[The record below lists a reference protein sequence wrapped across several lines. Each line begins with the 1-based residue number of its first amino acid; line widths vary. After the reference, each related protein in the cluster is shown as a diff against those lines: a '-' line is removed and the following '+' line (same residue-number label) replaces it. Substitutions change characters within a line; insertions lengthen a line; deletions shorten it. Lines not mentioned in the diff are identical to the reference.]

1 MGISASQAR
10 LLTITARLTSN
21 EYESQQI
28 SNAKMRL
35 ATQSQQASD
44 EYIKALNTKQLQ
56 FMTYDA
62 QGSAITADLTA
73 GAIYQYADMK
83 NQYALINTNGQM
95 LVSSADSKNFQK
107 ANNLEEFLE
116 LYGVYKEYK
125 TPTIA
130 QNVKYLQ
137 GKELY
142 SYTEG
147 SSKKDVNLQDSYNRW
162 NELVDALR
170 LKDDYSFSDA
180 AGNFVTGTSEEFY
193 QNEKAISYNHYMNML
208 EKYQNAVLQYQAG
221 IQDINLEMFS
231 NNLSEAKSKYSDC
244 VTYDGWL
251 QSKAAKE
258 YTFDSDNNIVPKPE
272 DQEFSNEYMNV
283 SKYYEVLEETLS
295 EAEDLGCTSIEDTYT
310 YSDVSK
316 AQWYT
321 NLWYRMNGSSTVK
334 SSQGEN
340 EISYKVLDSN
350 LLSSKQWIQDSL
362 SQGIITLEVVSNEK
376 KANIIEDSKNPFNI
390 TLRGINWNAT
400 EYGSCTD
407 FIEKDDDSAIAR
419 AEAAYQR
426 KNNEISAK
434 DTKYQNKIKALD
446 IEHNTLQ
453 TQYESVQSAM
463 NKNIERSY
471 KTFNG

>member
-44 EYIKALNTKQLQ
+44 EYIAALNTKQLQ

-62 QGSAITADLTA
+62 QGAAITADLTA
-73 GAIYQYADMK
+73 AAIYQYADMK
-83 NQYALINTNGQM
+83 NQYALINTSGQM
-95 LVSSADSKNFQK
+95 MVSSADARNFRK
-107 ANNLEEFLE
+107 AQNLEGFLE
-116 LYGVYKEYK
+116 LNGIYKEYK

-130 QNVKYLQ
+130 QNVQYLK
-137 GKELY
+137 GKEN
-142 SYTEG
+142 YTYNEG
-147 SSKKDVNLQDSYNRW
+147 AGEQSLNLKDSYDRW
-162 NELVDALR
+162 SELIDALR
-170 LKDDYSFSDA
+170 LKDDYSFTDV
-180 AGNFVTGTSEEFY
+180 AGNSQVGTSEEYY
-193 QNEKAISYNHYMNML
+193 QNDKAISYGHYMDAL
-208 EKYQNAVLQYQAG
+208 EAYQNAVIKYQAG
-221 IQDINLEMFS
+221 IQDINIEMFS
-231 NNLSEAKSKYSDC
+231 ENLSNAKIKYSDC
-244 VTYDGWL
+244 VTYDDWL
-251 QSKAAKE
+251 QAKAAKE
-258 YTFDSDNNIVPKPE
+258 YTFDENNNVVQVPAGQ
-272 DQEFSNEYMNV
+272 DFSEEYMNV
-283 SKYYEVLEETLS
+283 SKYYEVLDETLS
-295 EAEDLGCTSIEDTYT
+295 EAEDIGCTSIDDTYT

-321 NLWYRMNGSSTVK
+321 NLWYRMNGSSSDK
-334 SSQGEN
+334 SAQGEN
-340 EISYKVLDSN
+340 ETTFKVLDSH

-362 SQGIITLEVVSNEK
+362 SQGIISLEVVSNENK
-376 KANIIEDSKNPFNI
+376 SNLIEDSKNPFNV
-390 TLRGINWNAT
+390 TLRGINWNST

-407 FIEKDDDSAIAR
+407 FVEKDDESAIAR

-434 DTKYQNKIKALD
+434 DTKYQNKIKSLD